1 MAMDVGGAKGGVKSD
16 INVTPLVDV
25 MLVLLIIMMIIA
37 PLLQKG
43 VDLVLPAA
51 ANTAEKPDTSDQTT
65 VYIDKQG
72 ALYIN
77 AIRLDEVQLVNRL
90 TTILEEKT
98 EKTVYLKGDR
108 DAPYGAIMKM
118 MDALR
123 GAKIDSVA
131 LITDKP
137 ATSLGGAQ

>member
-1 MAMDVGGAKGGVKSD
+1 MAMQLGGGGGVKSD

-72 ALYIN
+72 LLYIN
-77 AIRLDEVQLVNRL
+77 AIRLDETQLIARL
-90 TTILEEKT
+90 VTILEEKS

-131 LITDKP
+131 LITEKP
-137 ATSLGGAQ
+137 ATTIGGK